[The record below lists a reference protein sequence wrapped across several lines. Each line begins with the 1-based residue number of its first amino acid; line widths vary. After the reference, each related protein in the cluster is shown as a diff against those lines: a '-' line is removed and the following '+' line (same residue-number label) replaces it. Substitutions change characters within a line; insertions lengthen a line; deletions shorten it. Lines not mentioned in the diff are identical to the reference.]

1 MPDGLWSFASCL
13 HSSKREPAANWLT
26 RIQELLCRGALPP
39 EGRRNPSWG
48 TLTLCSRGATFAINT
63 RCLHPG
69 WSVNVGTDS
78 SVRINRL
85 LANWGQGNEEAR
97 EALIPMVY
105 SELRRQARRYL
116 RGERPDHTLES
127 AALVNEAYLR
137 LVRQEAP
144 QWQNRAHFFGVAAQ
158 LMRHILVDHARNRL
172 AAKRGAG
179 APRLAIDPELVP
191 AQTPGIDLVAL
202 DDALGKL
209 AALDSQQARLIE
221 LRFFGGLSIEEAAV
235 VLGVSPATVKREWA
249 TARAWLRRELKRYEG
264 T

>member
-1 MPDGLWSFASCL
+1 VNLGAD
-13 HSSKREPAANWLT
+13 SST
-26 RIQELLCRGALPP
+26 RI
-39 EGRRNPSWG
+39 NK
-48 TLTLCSRGATFAINT
+48 
-63 RCLHPG
+63 
-69 WSVNVGTDS
+69 
-78 SVRINRL
+78 L
-85 LANWGQGNEEAR
+85 LADWGRGNEEAR

-105 SELRRQARRYL
+105 NELRRQARRHL

-137 LVRQEAP
+137 LVRQGVPER
-144 QWQNRAHFFGVAAQ
+144 QNRAHFFGVAAQ

-179 APRLAIDPELVP
+179 APRLSFDAELVP
-191 AQTPGIDLVAL
+191 AQKVEIDLVAL
-202 DDALGKL
+202 DYALGKL
-209 AALDSQQARLIE
+209 AALDSEQARLIE

-249 TARAWLRRELKRYEG
+249 TARAWLRRELKRYEA